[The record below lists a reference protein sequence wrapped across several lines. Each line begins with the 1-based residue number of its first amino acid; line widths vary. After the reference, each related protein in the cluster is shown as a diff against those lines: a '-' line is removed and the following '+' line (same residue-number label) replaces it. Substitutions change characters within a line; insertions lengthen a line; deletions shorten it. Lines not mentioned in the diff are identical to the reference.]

1 LNEALAR
8 AAILRTRISR
18 LLCGYRGRPP
28 AALGQIAL
36 MLVRIGQIAADLPEI
51 RELDVNPLLAGA
63 KGVVALDAR
72 ARVAPVEPGVH
83 RLAIRPYPKHLEGN
97 FALRDG
103 TRLRLRPIR
112 PEDEPL
118 LKDLAGHMTPEDLR
132 LRFFTA
138 VRGLSHELAARLSQI
153 DYDREMALIALPEA
167 EEAAL
172 GVVRFA
178 ADPDNR
184 RAEYAIAL
192 RSDWKGRG
200 LGYLLMTR
208 LIEVARERGVGEL
221 FGAVLHE
228 NAAMVQMCRELG
240 FRITP
245 DPEDANLLEVRKPLL
260 AEAG

>member
-1 LNEALAR
+1 
-8 AAILRTRISR
+8 
-18 LLCGYRGRPP
+18 
-28 AALGQIAL
+28 
-36 MLVRIGQIAADLPEI
+36 
-51 RELDVNPLLAGA
+51 
-63 KGVVALDAR
+63 
-72 ARVAPVEPGVH
+72 
-83 RLAIRPYPKHLEGN
+83 LAIRPYPKHLEGN
-97 FALRDG
+97 FALKDG

-112 PEDEPL
+112 PEDEPML
-118 LKDLAGHMTPEDLR
+118 RDLAGHMTPDDLR

-138 VRGLSHELAARLSQI
+138 MRGLSHELAARLSQI

-167 EEAAL
+167 AEAAL
-172 GVVRFA
+172 GVARFA

-208 LIEVARERGVGEL
+208 LLEVARERGIGEL
-221 FGAVLHE
+221 FGTVLHE

-240 FRITP
+240 FRISP
-245 DPEDANLLEVRKPLL
+245 DPDDPSLLHVRKPLL